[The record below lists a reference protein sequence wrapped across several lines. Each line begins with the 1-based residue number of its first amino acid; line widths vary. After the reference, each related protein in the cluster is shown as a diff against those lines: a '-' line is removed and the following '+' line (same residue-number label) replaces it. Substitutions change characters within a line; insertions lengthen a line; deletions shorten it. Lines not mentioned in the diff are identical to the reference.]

1 MLKKKMIRDMKLNK
15 SQFIAIFLMVF
26 LGVFAYCGV
35 RSYMGGMTES
45 ANKFYTECNLED
57 LTAVGENFT
66 QEDLDTIKSIKN
78 VKDAERKLTITT
90 TVDSHEEK
98 TLELSF
104 IESNNISKFY
114 IIDGEEFSKDKPG
127 IWLDNFYAQKNNL
140 KVGDTITLKY
150 DGVKITEKILG
161 LINVPDHVYDVKDE
175 ASLFPDHTDFGFAYV
190 SINEFPQEYIKKSV
204 MAKMNITD
212 EHTFNQIAPNFDYKD
227 YLTYN
232 YVIVDVNEEN
242 NKDQVKSDIENQ
254 VKSALAV
261 TDIKDSASYS
271 TYQGEIEEGET
282 YVGVFAGLFL
292 FIAILSVITTMT
304 RVVKKQRIQI
314 GTLKALG
321 FKNRKIT
328 AHYVGYGFW
337 ISVLAGIVGFVA
349 GPLLIGTMFIKM
361 EMSYFEVPNGKAVVA
376 DNSVIIVLIS
386 ILIISLV
393 TYLTCRSELKES
405 PAETLREKMPTVK
418 ASKFTS
424 KGIFKKMKF
433 SNKWNLRDV
442 LRNKMRT
449 LMGIVGI
456 TSCTM
461 ILTCAFGL
469 RDTMNNFIE
478 WQFEDLYNFDYKLSL
493 KADYTDEQYKKIT
506 DEYGTA
512 TSETLGIEIENGDK
526 KEANNAFVDDS
537 DGYIRFTDGDRN
549 YVNLKDDGVFVTR
562 KLAENKGYKIGDT
575 IKWHI
580 YGDDTYHES
589 KIVGLDSDPQN
600 QNIKMTRKYLES
612 LGITY
617 KPDSLYTNQ
626 NLKDVKDIDGV
637 EVIQDRVAIRS
648 GMNNML
654 NTMQTMIVLLIVIA
668 SLLGIVIIYNLG
680 VLSFSE
686 KQYQFA
692 TLKVLGF
699 KNKQIRK
706 IYIKQN
712 NWITVISIILGL
724 PAGFFLADYIFKMA
738 IAETYD
744 MPAHINTISYIYALI
759 GTIIV
764 SLLSSHIL
772 AKKVDKIDMVTSLKG
787 NE

>member
-26 LGVFAYCGV
+26 LGVFAYCGI

-45 ANKFYTECNLED
+45 ADKFYTECNLED
-57 LTAVGENFT
+57 LTAIGENFT
-66 QEDLDTIKSIKN
+66 QEDLDTIKSIDN
-78 VKDAERKLTITT
+78 VKDAERKLTITA
-90 TVDSHEEK
+90 TVESHEEK
-98 TLELSF
+98 TMELSF
-104 IESNNISKFY
+104 IEANNISRFY
-114 IIDGEEFSKDKPG
+114 IMDGEEFSKDKAG
-127 IWLDNFYAQKNNL
+127 IWLDNFYAQENNL
-140 KVGDTITLKY
+140 KVGDTISLKY
-150 DGVKITEKILG
+150 DGVKITEKIVG

-175 ASLFPDHTDFGFAYV
+175 ASLFPDHADFGFAYV

-212 EHTFNQIAPNFDYKD
+212 EDMFNLAVPNFDYKD
-227 YLTYN
+227 YIKYN
-232 YVIVDVNEEN
+232 YVLVDVNEES
-242 NKDQVKSDIENQ
+242 NKDQVKSDIENK

-261 TDIKDSASYS
+261 TDIKDSSSYA

-304 RVVKKQRIQI
+304 RVVKKQRVQI

-337 ISVLAGIVGFVA
+337 ISVLAGIVGFIA
-349 GPLLIGTMFIKM
+349 GPLLIGTMFIEM
-361 EMSYFEVPNGKAVVA
+361 EMSYFEVPNGKAVI
-376 DNSVIIVLIS
+376 DDSSVIIVIIAVLV
-386 ILIISLV
+386 ISLV

-424 KGIFKKMKF
+424 KGIFQKMKF
-433 SNKWNLRDV
+433 SNKWNLRDI

-469 RDTMNNFIE
+469 RDTMNSFID
-478 WQFEDLYNFDYKLSL
+478 WQFEGLYNFDYKLSL
-493 KADYTDEQYKKIT
+493 KSDYTDDQFKKIT

-526 KEANNAFVDDS
+526 KEGNNAFVDDS
-537 DGYIRFTDGDRN
+537 DGYVRFTDGNRN
-549 YVNLKDDGVFVTR
+549 YVDLKDDGIFVTR

-575 IKWHI
+575 IRWHV

-600 QNIKMTRKYLES
+600 QNIKMTKKYLES
-612 LGITY
+612 LGIIY
-617 KPDSLYTNQ
+617 RPDSVYTNQ

-637 EVIQDRVAIRS
+637 EVIQDKAVLRS

-654 NTMQTMIVLLIVIA
+654 NTMQTMIILLIVIA
-668 SLLGIVIIYNLG
+668 ALLGIIIIYNLG

-706 IYIKQN
+706 IYIRQN
-712 NWITVISIILGL
+712 NWITIISIIIGL
-724 PAGFFLADYIFKMA
+724 PAGYFLAAYIFKMA

-744 MPAHINTISYIYALI
+744 MQAYINVISYIYALI
-759 GTIIV
+759 GTAIV
-764 SLLSSHIL
+764 SWLSSHML
-772 AKKVDKIDMVTSLKG
+772 AKKVNKIDMVTSLKG

>member
-1 MLKKKMIRDMKLNK
+1 MLKKKMIRDIKLNK

-26 LGVFAYCGV
+26 LGVFAYCGI
-35 RSYMGGMTES
+35 RSYMGGMKES
-45 ANKFYTECNLED
+45 ADKFYAECNLED
-57 LTAVGENFT
+57 LTVIGENFT
-66 QEDLDTIKSIKN
+66 QDDLNKIKSIKN
-78 VKDAERKLTITT
+78 VKDAERKLTLKT

-98 TLELSF
+98 TMELSF

-114 IIDGEEFSKDKPG
+114 IIDGEEFDKEKAG
-127 IWLDNFYAQKNNL
+127 IWLDNFYAEKNNI

-150 DGVKITEKILG
+150 DGIKITEKVVG
-161 LINVPDHVYDVKDE
+161 LINVPDNVYDVKDE
-175 ASLFPDHTDFGFAYV
+175 ASLFPDHSDFGFAYV
-190 SINEFPQEYIKKSV
+190 SINEFPQDYIKKSV
-204 MAKMNITD
+204 MKKMNINNEEIFD
-212 EHTFNQIAPNFDYKD
+212 SVAKNFDYKD
-227 YLTYN
+227 YITFN
-232 YVIVDVNEEN
+232 SVIVDVNEES
-242 NKDQVKSDIENQ
+242 NKNQVKSDIENE
-254 VKSALAV
+254 VKSAIAV
-261 TDIKDSASYS
+261 TDIKDSISYA

-304 RVVKKQRIQI
+304 RVVKKQRVQI

-321 FKNRKIT
+321 FKNSKIT

-337 ISVLAGIVGFVA
+337 ISTLAGIIGFIA

-361 EMSYFEVPNGKAVVA
+361 EMEYFEVPNGKAIVE
-376 DNSVIIVLIS
+376 DSSVIIVFIS

-405 PAETLREKMPTVK
+405 PAETLREKIPTVK
-418 ASKFTS
+418 ASRLTS

-433 SNKWNLRDV
+433 STKWNIRDI
-442 LRNKMRT
+442 LRNKIRT

-461 ILTCAFGL
+461 ILTCAFGMK
-469 RDTMNNFIE
+469 DTMNDFID

-493 KADYTDEQYKKIT
+493 KSDYTDEQFKKIA
-506 DEYGTA
+506 DKYGTA

-526 KEANNAFVDDS
+526 KEANNAFVDNS
-537 DGYIRFTDGDRN
+537 NGYIRFTDEDRN
-549 YVNLKDDGVFVTR
+549 YIKLKDDGIFVTR
-562 KLAENKGYKIGDT
+562 KLAENKGYKVGDT

-580 YGDDTYHES
+580 YGDDTYYES

-600 QNIKMTRKYLES
+600 QNIKMTRKYLET

-617 KPDSLYTNQ
+617 RPDSVYTNQ
-626 NLKDVKDIDGV
+626 NLKNIKEIDGV
-637 EVIQDRVAIRS
+637 EVIQDKVALRN

-654 NTMQTMIVLLIVIA
+654 NTMQTMIILLIVIA

-712 NWITVISIILGL
+712 NWITIISIIIGL
-724 PAGFFLADYIFKMA
+724 PAGFLLTDYIFKMA

-744 MPAHINTISYIYALI
+744 MSAYISTMSYIYALI
-759 GTIIV
+759 GTAIV
-764 SLLSSHIL
+764 SLLSSYML
-772 AKKVDKIDMVTSLKG
+772 AKKVNKIDMVTSLKG